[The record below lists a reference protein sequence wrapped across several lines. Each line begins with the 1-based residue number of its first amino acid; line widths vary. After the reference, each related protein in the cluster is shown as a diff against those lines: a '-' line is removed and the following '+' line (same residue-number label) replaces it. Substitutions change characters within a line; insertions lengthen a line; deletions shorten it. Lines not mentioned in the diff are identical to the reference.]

1 MPALNH
7 PCHSAAWHFVWPP
20 GGHFDYSNLG
30 YGILGQVVSDAS
42 GKPFDEFLKHDIF
55 QLLGMRD
62 CYLQRGPRLAK
73 CSSLS
78 YDPGTHVQTP
88 IQISDTPGASPAR
101 CSSHDL
107 VIFGSF
113 VTGNRLAGQKQI
125 FSSNSLH
132 ELLYSDSAS
141 TGEKYS
147 FGWDANKVEG
157 YPRVFAQGGT
167 YNSFALLQLIPDQ
180 GIAVAVVANTGT
192 TIPSRLRIASSSNW
206 LKRFTG
212 QQPTTQTGS
221 ETPPAAGPRL
231 SGT

>member
-1 MPALNH
+1 M
-7 PCHSAAWHFVWPP
+7 FWPP
-20 GGHFDYSNLG
+20 GGHSDYSNLG

-42 GKPFDEFLKHDIF
+42 GKPFDEFLKLDIF

-113 VTGNRLAGQKQI
+113 VMGNRLAGQKQI
-125 FSSNSLH
+125 LSSNSLH

-157 YPRVFAQGGT
+157 YPGVFAQGGT
-167 YNSFALLQLIPDQ
+167 YNSFALLQLISDQ

-192 TIPSRLRIASSSNW
+192 TIPFKIANRIIQQLAKNALLDNSQQLR
-206 LKRFTG
+206 RG
-212 QQPTTQTGS
+212 
-221 ETPPAAGPRL
+221 
-231 SGT
+231 